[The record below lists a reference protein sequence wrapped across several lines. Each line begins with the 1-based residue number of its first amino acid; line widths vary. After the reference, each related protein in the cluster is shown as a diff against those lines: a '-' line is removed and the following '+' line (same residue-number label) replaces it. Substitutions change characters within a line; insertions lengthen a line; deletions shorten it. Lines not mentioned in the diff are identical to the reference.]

1 MLWVPLDQ
9 YLVTN
14 ETRKISQSGVIESGI
29 SDHFITFC
37 TRKILRGQIGKHNT
51 IKIRP
56 MKNYSK
62 EIFVDLLKG
71 YDWNLVCQVKD
82 DVNEAWEKFSTM
94 FTQVLDDIAPE
105 KEIRIK
111 GRTEP
116 WIDAEI
122 IELMQER
129 DRALFNAN
137 RNKSDSE
144 LRKRYNRLRNKVIK
158 QTRKTKSKHFCEKI
172 EENKENPKLL
182 WRQLNSIGYSNKSK
196 EKSKIVLEID
206 GEKRFDPIKLA
217 NNMGEYFLTVA
228 EKLKSKIPNLPKVF
242 DTRSQKF
249 NDYYSSKGIVPKSK
263 KIFQVP
269 EDFVYKELCKLNVT
283 KSTGI
288 DGFKP
293 KFLKDGADIIKG
305 AVTHI
310 INLSLETGI
319 VPNELKSAIVKPLY
333 KKSSRLDV
341 GNYRPVS
348 ILPIISKI
356 LERAVYVQME
366 THLKDNNIL
375 YEFQSGFRTSYST
388 DTCLINLQD
397 SIRME
402 ISQGK
407 YVGMVLIDLQKA
419 FDTVDHEILLEK
431 LDAMGF
437 NHNKWFESY
446 LKGRKQMVVVNDVS
460 SEIGTVTCGVPQ
472 GSILGPLLFLCYV
485 NDMPISLKC
494 KLLLY
499 ADDSALIVSGFDPKK
514 IADDLSRELES
525 CRQWLID
532 NKLSLHLGKTEAIL
546 FGSKRKLKRVNSFE
560 VRCGEIKVTNVKSV
574 KYLGLQI
581 DNDLSGKS
589 VLEDIIKKC
598 NTRLKFL
605 YRYNDMLN
613 LEVRKTLCTALIQCS
628 FDYSCCSWYPGI
640 NETFK
645 KKLQVMQN
653 KMVRF
658 ILKLDSRA
666 HIGNDELVNAGFLSV
681 VDRVKQ
687 LKLGH
692 VFKIKNKSCPIYL
705 RENFSKLDE
714 NAHRRETRSKAYN
727 FQVPR
732 VNTNTFAYSAI
743 KDWNSLSNPIKD
755 IKGEQSFKEHVKKF
769 LRSAAKDLETCE
781 FIYF

>member
-1 MLWVPLDQ
+1 M
-9 YLVTN
+9 
-14 ETRKISQSGVIESGI
+14 
-29 SDHFITFC
+29 
-37 TRKILRGQIGKHNT
+37 
-51 IKIRP
+51 
-56 MKNYSK
+56 
-62 EIFVDLLKG
+62 
-71 YDWNLVCQVKD
+71 
-82 DVNEAWEKFSTM
+82 
-94 FTQVLDDIAPE
+94 
-105 KEIRIK
+105 
-111 GRTEP
+111 
-116 WIDAEI
+116 
-122 IELMQER
+122 
-129 DRALFNAN
+129 
-137 RNKSDSE
+137 
-144 LRKRYNRLRNKVIK
+144 
-158 QTRKTKSKHFCEKI
+158 
-172 EENKENPKLL
+172 
-182 WRQLNSIGYSNKSK
+182 
-196 EKSKIVLEID
+196 EID
-206 GEKRFDPIKLA
+206 GEKCFDPIKLA

-242 DTRSQKF
+242 DTGSQKF
-249 NDYYSSKGIVPKSK
+249 KDYYLSKGIVPKSK
-263 KIFQVP
+263 KIFQVS
-269 EDFVYKELCKLNVT
+269 EEFVYKELCKLNVT

-514 IADDLSRELES
+514 IAEDLSRELES

-666 HIGNDELVNAGFLSV
+666 HIGNDELVRAGFLSV

-705 RENFSKLDE
+705 RENFLKLDE
-714 NAHRRETRSKAYN
+714 NTHRRETRSKAYN

>member
-1 MLWVPLDQ
+1 M
-9 YLVTN
+9 
-14 ETRKISQSGVIESGI
+14 
-29 SDHFITFC
+29 
-37 TRKILRGQIGKHNT
+37 
-51 IKIRP
+51 
-56 MKNYSK
+56 
-62 EIFVDLLKG
+62 
-71 YDWNLVCQVKD
+71 
-82 DVNEAWEKFSTM
+82 
-94 FTQVLDDIAPE
+94 
-105 KEIRIK
+105 
-111 GRTEP
+111 
-116 WIDAEI
+116 
-122 IELMQER
+122 
-129 DRALFNAN
+129 
-137 RNKSDSE
+137 
-144 LRKRYNRLRNKVIK
+144 
-158 QTRKTKSKHFCEKI
+158 
-172 EENKENPKLL
+172 
-182 WRQLNSIGYSNKSK
+182 
-196 EKSKIVLEID
+196 
-206 GEKRFDPIKLA
+206 
-217 NNMGEYFLTVA
+217 
-228 EKLKSKIPNLPKVF
+228 
-242 DTRSQKF
+242 
-249 NDYYSSKGIVPKSK
+249 
-263 KIFQVP
+263 
-269 EDFVYKELCKLNVT
+269 
-283 KSTGI
+283 
-288 DGFKP
+288 
-293 KFLKDGADIIKG
+293 
-305 AVTHI
+305 
-310 INLSLETGI
+310 
-319 VPNELKSAIVKPLY
+319 
-333 KKSSRLDV
+333 
-341 GNYRPVS
+341 
-348 ILPIISKI
+348 
-356 LERAVYVQME
+356 ERAVYVQME
-366 THLKDNNIL
+366 KHLKDNNIL

-546 FGSKRKLKRVNSFE
+546 FGSKRKLKRVNSFA

-666 HIGNDELVNAGFLSV
+666 HIGNDELVRAGFLSV

-755 IKGEQSFKEHVKKF
+755 IKGEQSFKEHVNKF
-769 LRSAAKDLETCE
+769 IKSAAKDLETCE